1 MSWIKQKPKYAL
13 HAFRHFFASWC
24 INPKE
29 GGGRE
34 LPPKVMQDL
43 LGHST
48 ISMTLEI
55 YGHLFPSKGD
65 RDELAAAAKRLLG

>member
-1 MSWIKQKPKYAL
+1 VKKNGEPKYAL
-13 HAFRHFFASWC
+13 HAFRHFFC
-24 INPKE
+24 RLVHHPE
-29 GGGRE
+29 ERGGRE

>member
-1 MSWIKQKPKYAL
+1 VSWIKQKPKYAL
-13 HAFRHFFASWC
+13 HAFRHFFR
-24 INPKE
+24 KLVR
-29 GGGRE
+29 GGRE